1 MYSLDYS
8 RFDHIGDSDD
18 SSQASTVEPPA
29 EEEAPSAEPAGAGVA
44 RAIADALNPRLPD
57 AIVLCVH
64 AFLPCA
70 RCGASMADGGC
81 RVPHPPHLLVDTGSA
96 FGSGESRKSHSCRA
110 CGQDYTMVSRLDAA
124 GNELGAPR
132 CESGT
137 PLCFSG
143 AHTLGPLAAV
153 GNGE

>member
-96 FGSGESRKSHSCRA
+96 FAGESRKR
-110 CGQDYTMVSRLDAA
+110 
-124 GNELGAPR
+124 P
-132 CESGT
+132 
-137 PLCFSG
+137 
-143 AHTLGPLAAV
+143 
-153 GNGE
+153 

>member
-70 RCGASMADGGC
+70 RCGASMADG
-81 RVPHPPHLLVDTGSA
+81 
-96 FGSGESRKSHSCRA
+96 E
-110 CGQDYTMVSRLDAA
+110 
-124 GNELGAPR
+124 ELSAPR
-132 CESGT
+132 RS
-137 PLCFSG
+137 PR
-143 AHTLGPLAAV
+143 AR
-153 GNGE
+153 GNPAWSRQTRRGRPAM